1 MDSYAVIFALF
12 TGFSA
17 LRTVSYLPQIL
28 RIARDPNGAS
38 AISYSTWIMWTCAN
52 ISTSL
57 YAFYN
62 LADAYMALI
71 SAVYAC
77 CCLAVIG
84 LTIVKRRV
92 SCSSSSATSCGA
104 VVSAAGRRVAP
115 P

>member
-38 AISYSTWIMWTCAN
+38 AISYATWIMWTGAN

-57 YAFYN
+57 YALCN
-62 LADAYMALI
+62 LADAYLASI

-84 LTIVKRRV
+84 LTFVKRRV
-92 SCSSSSATSCGA
+92 SYASILAKA
-104 VVSAAGRRVAP
+104 PAAMP
-115 P
+115 TP